1 MAFLNNQM
9 LFKTPYFLMSFILS
23 ISINLS
29 TQELEVTKEILNEIN
44 TFKLKKPIYRTKSES
59 RLFLEQIIDKIKPS
73 AEILCIELSSKEDN
87 CNWELEVVSGNQFN
101 AYASGKNKISFY
113 TGLVRGIYYEE
124 ELAFIVAHEIGH
136 HIANH
141 LNESKRSTTIGAVLG
156 AAIAL
161 DSDLPPGNA
170 AQLGSYIGR
179 FSFSRRQ
186 EIEADAISKRI
197 LINSG
202 YDINKARIGLIRLT
216 RTGLS
221 KANSQFLDSHPSGPE
236 RVLIFDRM

>member
-1 MAFLNNQM
+1 MLSRIVCTFFFL
-9 LFKTPYFLMSFILS
+9 LVITLETKS
-23 ISINLS
+23 
-29 TQELEVTKEILNEIN
+29 QEIEVTKELLHEIN
-44 TFKLKKPIYRTKSES
+44 TYKLKKPIYRTRSQSKEY
-59 RLFLEQIIDKIKPS
+59 LEKVIDKIKPS
-73 AEILCIELSSKEDN
+73 AEILCAELSSNEDN

-113 TGLVRGIYYEE
+113 TGLVRGVYFEE
-124 ELAFIVAHEIGH
+124 ELAFVVAHEIGH

-141 LNESKRSTTIGAVLG
+141 LNESRRSTTIGAILG

-161 DSDLPPGNA
+161 EADLPPGDA
-170 AQLGSYIGR
+170 SQIGSYIGR

-197 LINSG
+197 LISSG
-202 YDINKARIGLIRLT
+202 YDIKKARIGLIRLT

-236 RVLIFDRM
+236 RILIFDKVQ

>member
-1 MAFLNNQM
+1 MCLIISMSLN
-9 LFKTPYFLMSFILS
+9 
-23 ISINLS
+23 IN
-29 TQELEVTKEILNEIN
+29 TQELEVTKEILHEIN
-44 TFKLKKPIYRTKSES
+44 TFKLKKPIFRTKSES
-59 RLFLEQIIDKIKPS
+59 KLFLEQIIKKIKPS
-73 AEILCIELSSKEDN
+73 AVALCIELSQKEDN
-87 CNWELEVVSGNQFN
+87 CNWELEIVSGNQFN

-124 ELAFIVAHEIGH
+124 ELAFIVAHEIAH

-141 LNESKRSTTIGAVLG
+141 LNESKRATTVGTILG

-186 EIEADAISKRI
+186 EIEADAISKKI
-197 LINSG
+197 LISSG
-202 YDINKARIGLIRLT
+202 YNIEKARVGLIRLT

-236 RVLIFDRM
+236 RVLVFDSM